1 MRPKPAMRKSCTATI
16 FDVVMSARF
25 CIASHTSFSKI
36 QVYYK
41 KFVEVCMD
49 KSFLFALGFALTAQ
63 AFGAVYYVATD
74 GDDSAA
80 GSKEKP
86 FATLNKAN
94 SVVTA
99 GDTVWIRGGVYDLHD
114 TVYYKRYHMT
124 AGILLTASGE
134 SDDKRIHYLAYP
146 GERPIFD
153 GANLPIGQGRSHSDA
168 GVIDSVTYTS
178 PIVIAAKYLH
188 LKGFDVRGVP
198 MKHNSNSGIFLYASK
213 HIFLEQIDSH
223 HNAGPGIFINDGAA
237 DGGGHLILN
246 CDAHDNYDPTGRQGD
261 GENADGFGVH
271 YQEVGDGDT
280 TKFIGCRAWWNS
292 DDGFDFINQEFPV
305 VVENCYAA
313 LNGYSDYGTG
323 NPKNGNGYGIKMGE
337 SIYGGG
343 HHTIK
348 YCVAWKNKS
357 SGFYA
362 NYTGSGS
369 KWYNNTSY
377 MNGERAFN
385 MASTNYDAQGNR
397 LAGLAALTGDNAHV
411 LKNNIAFPMNS
422 LSQVGTCSVGTNPDF
437 HDEACPGDY
446 NNNWNLKLDLTE
458 DDFLSLDD
466 PSLTTTGKDLS
477 TIPGILG
484 PRNADGS
491 LPYSEFLRLKEGS
504 RAIDVGEDLGFEF
517 EGDAPDL
524 GAFEYGLVISSSSS
538 VTPSKVEESSSSD
551 AKSSNSK
558 KSSSSSSKKIP
569 IAINHS
575 IPAEISGSA
584 CVFDLQGRYLGT
596 LQAKQLRNGNI
607 AQVLRAQ
614 FRNPGVYLVR
624 YRNELK
630 KVNVK

>member
-1 MRPKPAMRKSCTATI
+1 
-16 FDVVMSARF
+16 
-25 CIASHTSFSKI
+25 
-36 QVYYK
+36 
-41 KFVEVCMD
+41 MD
-49 KSFLFALGFALTAQ
+49 KKFLFARGVALLFTLAAAQ

-86 FATLNKAN
+86 FASLNKAN
-94 SVVTA
+94 SVVAA

-134 SDDKRIHYLAYP
+134 SDDNRIHYLAYP

-153 GANLPIGQGRSHSDA
+153 GSNLPIGQGHSHSDA

-178 PIVIAAKYLH
+178 PIVISAKYLH
-188 LKGFDVRGVP
+188 LKGFDIRGVP
-198 MKHNSNSGIFLYASK
+198 MKHNSNSGIFVYASK

-223 HNAGPGIFINDGAA
+223 HNAGPGIFINDGAS

-313 LNGYSDYGTG
+313 LNGYSDYGT
-323 NPKNGNGYGIKMGE
+323 NSPKNGNGYGIKMGE

-458 DDFLSLDD
+458 DDFLSLND

-504 RAIDVGEDLGFEF
+504 RAIDAGEDLGFEF
-517 EGDAPDL
+517 EGKAPDL
-524 GAFEYGLVISSSSS
+524 GAFEYGVPVSSAAMSSSSEAA
-538 VTPSKVEESSSSD
+538 PSSSASD
-551 AKSSNSK
+551 P
-558 KSSSSSSKKIP
+558 SSSSSSGTTS
-569 IAINHS
+569 IAMKFVN
-575 IPAEISGSA
+575 PAVAQGTAS
-584 CVFDLQGRYLGT
+584 VFDLQGRYLGT
-596 LQAKQLRNGNI
+596 LQAEQLRNGNI
-607 AQVLRAQ
+607 AQVLHAQ
-614 FRNPGVYLVR
+614 FGNPGVYLVR
-624 YRNELK
+624 YGNELK